1 MKVYESTF
9 ILPSWLEV
17 LSYHLL
23 QYNLSSVRLKQ
34 IKSSPPFAHT
44 VATITSNTHAPLRVL
59 ARADPTRF
67 LLFSQ
72 DPTRQ
77 G

>member
-34 IKSSPPFAHT
+34 IKSSPFAHT
-44 VATITSNTHAPLRVL
+44 VATITSNTQARLRVL
-59 ARADPTRF
+59 AHAAPTRF